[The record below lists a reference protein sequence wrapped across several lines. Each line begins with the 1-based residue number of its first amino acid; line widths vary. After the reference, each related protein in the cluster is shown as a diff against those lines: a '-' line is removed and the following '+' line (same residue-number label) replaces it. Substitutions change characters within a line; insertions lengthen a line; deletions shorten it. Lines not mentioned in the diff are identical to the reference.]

1 MHHFPKWCIIVPSSR
16 GEFSGF
22 PFFCP
27 FSPFLLSGL
36 FVRIELPG
44 SNGGMALYPDFPL
57 LFAVLCISVAF
68 IGEIE
73 TEIKKPLLHGC
84 VYFYVAAVLCWWY
97 LVENVA

>member
-1 MHHFPKWCIIVPSSR
+1 
-16 GEFSGF
+16 
-22 PFFCP
+22 
-27 FSPFLLSGL
+27 
-36 FVRIELPG
+36 
-44 SNGGMALYPDFPL
+44 MALYPDFPL

-84 VYFYVAAVLCWWY
+84 VYFYVAAVLWWWY